1 MHFHDALET
10 FLCRALDLHTWSIEY
25 RCVAYQHHRG
35 LYPDQW
41 EATCLVHRLDDDLRG
56 VEGYLEHYYITE
68 QDTVEAAM
76 QDVV

>member
-1 MHFHDALET
+1 
-10 FLCRALDLHTWSIEY
+10 
-25 RCVAYQHHRG
+25 
-35 LYPDQW
+35 
-41 EATCLVHRLDDDLRG
+41 VHRLDDDLRG